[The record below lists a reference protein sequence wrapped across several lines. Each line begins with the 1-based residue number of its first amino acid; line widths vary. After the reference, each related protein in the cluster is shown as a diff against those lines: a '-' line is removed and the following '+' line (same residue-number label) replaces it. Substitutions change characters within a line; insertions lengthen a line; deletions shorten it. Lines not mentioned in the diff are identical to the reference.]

1 MGLWLQSRPHP
12 HKGAHSN
19 SQGLASPHDLAPAAS
34 GLAPSL
40 IEAHPWI
47 SPPIVASTRSI
58 SKAGRLAGAASDP
71 GANAVRSEGESFHL
85 NSKITESVRKRVGE
99 RCAGADDS
107 ALPGAF
113 DAERVERRGRFF
125 EYHAANIGHIR
136 ARGQ

>member
-1 MGLWLQSRPHP
+1 MGLWLQGRPAP
-12 HKGAHSN
+12 P
-19 SQGLASPHDLAPAAS
+19 QGCSFQQS
-34 GLAPSL
+34 GPGITARSHACGPRLAPSL

-125 EYHAANIGHIR
+125 EYHAADVGHVR